1 MPTATFPFATCDPF
15 FMEEEPFD
23 RPGNDAIDDIFA
35 RAPVILDGI
44 IDAKTREFRRM
55 TETIDMLR
63 WFARAPRVRT
73 DGRIDNEDTDIRII
87 EMPAI
92 EVTA

>member
-1 MPTATFPFATCDPF
+1 
-15 FMEEEPFD
+15 MEEEPFD